1 MVTPT
6 DRQAEIRD
14 WADLA
19 LLVIA
24 PAGCGKT
31 EAMALRVAELIGR
44 GQVPW
49 PTKVL
54 VTTFS
59 NRARDNISERLSS
72 YLPRPVLRDRVVVC
86 NLHGLSARIYQAHA
100 NVIGL
105 DPAMKIPNSDWIG
118 DQCRSRRLSYDR
130 SRYVQDVLRTAKQR
144 PFCDVEVMA
153 ELMEEGDEVACAI
166 EKQRIAENRLTY
178 DDLPRVAELILRNDA
193 VADLYRCHFAS
204 IIVDE
209 FQDLTPQQLRMI
221 QRLGYQR
228 TTYAGD
234 LAQGIYGFAG
244 AAPAE
249 IFREV
254 QGETSKTIVFAESHR
269 SAPAVLEMVNA
280 LAPFTSGHRLRSA
293 DPGRWPSGG
302 LAAMAVFPTA
312 VGEAAWAVNA
322 ARHILDRAP
331 AHRVAVIARTS
342 PRRRFADIAFSQS
355 GLPHCRWNDPIM
367 DTDTAR
373 ILKPALAELGR
384 SKSTQELD
392 VFEVLSGMT
401 GIATTQDPSTRQSLS
416 EAVQWASDL
425 LDQGL
430 SPGEINSRITI
441 GDQATLL
448 TAPGVHLLT
457 GHLGK
462 GQQFDWVIIVGTE
475 DGCIPDFRASTQAE
489 LAEEARVL
497 SVMISR
503 ARHGA
508 VLLRASSVEDRNG
521 NPRSK
526 RPSRFLEVFDGIT
539 NRSNEAE
546 IWRWLQQANWD
557 QLSKAI

>member
-6 DRQAEIRD
+6 DRQAEIRE
-14 WADLA
+14 WAGLA

-31 EAMALRVAELIGR
+31 EAMALRVAGLIER
-44 GQVPW
+44 GQVPR

-59 NRARDNISERLSS
+59 NRARDNIRDRLSS
-72 YLPRPVLRDRVVVC
+72 YLPRPVLRDRVAVC
-86 NLHGLSARIYQAHA
+86 NLHGLAARLYQAHA

-105 DPAMKIPNSDWIG
+105 DPAMKIPDSDWVG

-130 SRYVQDVLRTAKQR
+130 SRYVQEVLRTAKQQ
-144 PFCDVEVMA
+144 PFNDFEVMA
-153 ELMEEGDEVACAI
+153 ELKEKGDQTACVI
-166 EKQRIAENRLTY
+166 ERQRIAENRLTY
-178 DDLPRVAELILRNDA
+178 DDLPRVAELILQNDA

-204 IIVDE
+204 VIVDE

-221 QRLGYQR
+221 QRLGYAR

-249 IFREV
+249 IFGEV
-254 QGETSKTIVFAESHR
+254 QRETSKTIVFAESHR

-293 DPGRWPSGG
+293 DPGRWPGGG
-302 LAAMAVFPTA
+302 LAGMAAFRTA
-312 VGEAAWAVNA
+312 AGEATWAVSA
-322 ARHILDRAP
+322 ARQILNRAP

-342 PRRRFADIAFSQS
+342 PRRRFADAAFSQS
-355 GLPHCRWNDPIM
+355 GLPHYRWNDPVM
-367 DTDTAR
+367 DTETAR

-384 SKSTQELD
+384 RKSTSEPD
-392 VFEVLSGMT
+392 AFEALSEMT
-401 GIATTQDPSTRQSLS
+401 GIARTQDPSTRQSLS
-416 EAVQWASDL
+416 EAVQWASDML
-425 LDQGL
+425 EEGI
-430 SPGEINSRITI
+430 SPDEIISRITI

-475 DGCIPDFRASTQAE
+475 DGCIPDFRASTHAE

-508 VLLRASSVEDRNG
+508 TLLRASSVEDRNG
-521 NPRSK
+521 IPRAK
-526 RPSRFLEVFDGIT
+526 RPSRFLEVFDGIISR
-539 NRSNEAE
+539 NNETE
-546 IWRWLQQANWD
+546 IQRWLQQADWD
-557 QLSKAI
+557 RLSKAI